1 MVAHFAIPKT
11 ASLDTFELVKVPLA
25 GQQKGG
31 YKLVWSTVNGN
42 VKQISETHVYKATS
56 ESFTFENMYSV
67 AKDATFSSS
76 QVNGQSV
83 FNDILGKNG
92 LSQYMFAQPTQK
104 YVPAKTSRRLL
115 AFDPKPYLSGAS
127 PLADAAVGGSA
138 PATLVECPA
147 GTGVSY
153 SAKTAY
159 QARQCVGCKELHA
172 LGDQDTT
179 ASASYGRFVATQICD
194 AKTLGTTDSSKNEN
208 EVKDNTQE

>member
-1 MVAHFAIPKT
+1 VAIKALGSILALRDVDGKVCICDTSDNTMVAHFAIPKT

-83 FNDILGKNG
+83 FNDFLGKNG
-92 LSQYMFAQPTQK
+92 LSQYMFAQPT
-104 YVPAKTSRRLL
+104 
-115 AFDPKPYLSGAS
+115 
-127 PLADAAVGGSA
+127 
-138 PATLVECPA
+138 
-147 GTGVSY
+147 
-153 SAKTAY
+153 
-159 QARQCVGCKELHA
+159 
-172 LGDQDTT
+172 
-179 ASASYGRFVATQICD
+179 
-194 AKTLGTTDSSKNEN
+194 
-208 EVKDNTQE
+208 